1 MHQRKGGLGQAFRA
15 PDVPFRVAN
24 ARWRDGASP
33 PASPGLSK
41 GLACGVAVMAK
52 IVHVVGTGTIG
63 EPLIALFADKKKE
76 LGIDE
81 VTFNKRTPQYTDRSK
96 IQDLIRKGARLATG
110 SDQKAKFQE
119 LGMEVAFDTEEA
131 IRRATV
137 VIDCTPEGAGMENK
151 EKYYSKAEGPGRGFM
166 AQGSEFGFGKPYAR
180 WINETA
186 VDPTKDRFT
195 QIVSCNTHNIAAV
208 VNAVGLQDGKDN
220 LVEGNFVCIRR
231 ASDVYED
238 KSLGSPEVGSHKD
251 EQYGTHHARD
261 VAHLYKTLGLDL
273 KLFSS
278 AIKVPTQY
286 MHTLYFDIRVK
297 KPTTKDEVRKRF
309 QTLPGLAVTHKK
321 SANSVFAFGR
331 DHGYMGRILN
341 QTVLAQSTMNVLD
354 GGRRVVGYCFT
365 PQDGNSLL
373 SSVAMTVRYLYPD
386 DWESRMA
393 TFDKYLFREV

>member
-1 MHQRKGGLGQAFRA
+1 MAGQK
-15 PDVPFRVAN
+15 V
-24 ARWRDGASP
+24 
-33 PASPGLSK
+33 
-41 GLACGVAVMAK
+41 
-52 IVHVVGTGTIG
+52 VHIVGTGTIG
-63 EPLIALFADKKKE
+63 EPLINLFADKRKE

-81 VTFNKRTPQYTDRSK
+81 VTFNKRTPVMTDRAK
-96 IQDLIRKGARLATG
+96 INDLVRKGARLATG
-110 SDQKAKFQE
+110 KEQAPKFRE
-119 LGMEVAFDTEEA
+119 MGMQVDFDTEEA
-131 IRRATV
+131 INRATV
-137 VIDCTPEGAGMENK
+137 VIDCTPEGAGLENK
-151 EKYYSKAEGPGRGFM
+151 RKYYEKVDAPGRGFM

-180 WINETA
+180 YINDKA
-186 VDPTKDRFT
+186 IDPVQDRFT

-208 VNAVGLQDGKDN
+208 VNAIGLAEGPDN

-238 KSLGSPEVGSHKD
+238 KSLGSPEVGAHKD
-251 EQYGTHHARD
+251 ENFGTHHARD
-261 VAHLYKTLGLDL
+261 VHNLYTTLGLDL

>member
-1 MHQRKGGLGQAFRA
+1 
-15 PDVPFRVAN
+15 
-24 ARWRDGASP
+24 
-33 PASPGLSK
+33 
-41 GLACGVAVMAK
+41 MAK

-63 EPLIALFADKKKE
+63 EPLIALFADKRKE

-96 IQDLIRKGARLATG
+96 IQDLIRKGARLATAA
-110 SDQKAKFQE
+110 DQKAKFE
-119 LGMEVAFDTEEA
+119 DLGMPVSFDTEEA

-137 VIDCTPEGAGMENK
+137 VIDCTPEGAGAENK
-151 EKYYSKAEGPGRGFM
+151 GKFYTKYDAPGRGFM

-180 WINETA
+180 WLNESA
-186 VDPTKDRFT
+186 VDPAADRFT

-208 VNAVGLQDGKDN
+208 VNAVALADGRDN
-220 LVEGNFVCIRR
+220 LREGNFVCIRR
-231 ASDVYED
+231 ASDIYED
-238 KSLGSPEVGSHKD
+238 KSMGSPEVGSHKD
-251 EQYGTHHARD
+251 DVYGTHHARD

-297 KPTTKDEVRKRF
+297 KPVTKDAIKKRF

-341 QTVLAQSTMNVLD
+341 QTVLVQNTLAVMED
-354 GGRRVVGYCFT
+354 GHRVVGYCFT

-373 SSVAMTVRYLYPD
+373 SSVAMTMRYLYPK
-386 DWESRMA
+386 DWEAKMKV
-393 TFDKYLFREV
+393 FDQYLFREV